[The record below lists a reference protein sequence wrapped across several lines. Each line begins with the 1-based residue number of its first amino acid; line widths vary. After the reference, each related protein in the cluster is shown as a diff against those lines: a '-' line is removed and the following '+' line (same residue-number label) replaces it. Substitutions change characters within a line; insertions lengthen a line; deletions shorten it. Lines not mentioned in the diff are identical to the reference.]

1 VVYPRVMLQRAG
13 IAEVEVL
20 AAIMARCFRSNYTGL
35 ISEAAFEADL
45 AIAALTERVRSYLQ
59 RKVSET
65 WAIRD
70 GEGFVSFGA
79 SRDADATPQ
88 VGEVYALFVEPG
100 QQGRGQG
107 GELLLHA
114 QGRLAAL
121 GYREATLWVLDG
133 QLSARRFYEGA
144 GWLQDG
150 GRTSLSFGGR
160 PLAAVRYRR
169 DLGNAPVH
177 PLMGVK
183 PRPDGAVGAGA
194 DDRDG

>member
-1 VVYPRVMLQRAG
+1 MLQRAG

-45 AIAALTERVRSYLQ
+45 AIAALTERVRSYVQ

-121 GYREATLWVLDG
+121 GYREATLSRVPQVMG
-133 QLSARRFYEGA
+133 QFGHTPRYRPSSARV
-144 GWLQDG
+144 
-150 GRTSLSFGGR
+150 GRSETGESPGHTF
-160 PLAAVRYRR
+160 
-169 DLGNAPVH
+169 
-177 PLMGVK
+177 
-183 PRPDGAVGAGA
+183 
-194 DDRDG
+194 DRCSNR

>member
-1 VVYPRVMLQRAG
+1 MFQRAG

-88 VGEVYALFVEPG
+88 VVEAYALFVEPG

-114 QGRLAAL
+114 QGRLPRSAIARRRCGCWTGSCL
-121 GYREATLWVLDG
+121 PVASTKVRVGCRTVVARACPSGGDRSL
-133 QLSARRFYEGA
+133 LSATDVT
-144 GWLQDG
+144 WVMH
-150 GRTSLSFGGR
+150 LST
-160 PLAAVRYRR
+160 L
-169 DLGNAPVH
+169 
-177 PLMGVK
+177 
-183 PRPDGAVGAGA
+183 
-194 DDRDG
+194 

>member
-1 VVYPRVMLQRAG
+1 MLQRAG

-45 AIAALTERVRSYLQ
+45 AIAALTERVRSYVQ

-88 VGEVYALFVEPG
+88 VGEVYALLLS
-100 QQGRGQG
+100 QGSKVVVKAGSFCCTRRG
-107 GELLLHA
+107 
-114 QGRLAAL
+114 
-121 GYREATLWVLDG
+121 VLP
-133 QLSARRFYEGA
+133 RRRVCRV
-144 GWLQDG
+144 QCN
-150 GRTSLSFGGR
+150 RT
-160 PLAAVRYRR
+160 RR
-169 DLGNAPVH
+169 
-177 PLMGVK
+177 
-183 PRPDGAVGAGA
+183 R
-194 DDRDG
+194 

>member
-1 VVYPRVMLQRAG
+1 MLQRAG

-88 VGEVYALFVEPG
+88 VGEVYALLLS
-100 QQGRGQG
+100 QGSKVVVKAGSFCCTRRGVLPRSAIARRRCGCWTGSCLPVASTKVQVGCRTVVARACPSG
-107 GELLLHA
+107 GDRSL
-114 QGRLAAL
+114 
-121 GYREATLWVLDG
+121 
-133 QLSARRFYEGA
+133 LSATDVT
-144 GWLQDG
+144 WVMH
-150 GRTSLSFGGR
+150 LST
-160 PLAAVRYRR
+160 L
-169 DLGNAPVH
+169 
-177 PLMGVK
+177 
-183 PRPDGAVGAGA
+183 
-194 DDRDG
+194 